1 MKLVLN
7 NIDDISLSN
16 IHVYRDIIFYS
27 INDINLIGLYFVYQ
41 KKMLPKDNRYII
53 YFEREA
59 QIKKLNDYFSR
70 NYRPFLKDKSIPS
83 IEVIKNK
90 ATEVI
95 FNDKEQKL
103 VINFKSINDNNYP
116 KIHILPWNV

>member
-7 NIDDISLSN
+7 NIDDISLSD

-70 NYRPFLKDKSIPS
+70 NYRPFLKDKLLPS

>member
-41 KKMLPKDNRYII
+41 KKMIPKDNRYII

-116 KIHILPWNV
+116 KIHILPWNA

>member
-70 NYRPFLKDKSIPS
+70 NYRPFLKDKLLPS